1 MSRRIIPKEKLSSCH
16 SWEMEAFERPR
27 SLAPDD
33 EHDRRCDSAGEAGR
47 DQGTP
52 GEESGAEHDETSS
65 AEGYGHGYET
75 GQKAGYE
82 AGYEEGRNT
91 GYQAGYEAGMER
103 AVDEARRL
111 EALLQEFQRELSV
124 ADQVLSQDLLSLAL
138 GLAKQMAREALRIKP
153 EIVCAV
159 VRECLRHEPGFN
171 QPKQLFLNA
180 EDAELVRQYLDQE
193 LDGWVICVDS
203 NIERG
208 GCRIK
213 MGHGEIDAT
222 TGTRWSRIAQSL
234 GQGSAWM
241 E

>member
-1 MSRRIIPKEKLSSCH
+1 MSRRIIPKEKLSSCRN
-16 SWEMEAFERPR
+16 WEMEAFERRR
-27 SLAPDD
+27 SLLPDD
-33 EHDRRCDSAGEAGR
+33 EHDRQCDAEREAGR

-52 GEESGAEHDETSS
+52 AEESGAGHDETSS
-65 AEGYGHGYET
+65 AQGYGYGYEA

-82 AGYEEGRNT
+82 AGYEEGRNS
-91 GYQAGYEAGMER
+91 GYQAGYEAGTER
-103 AVDEARRL
+103 VVDEVKRL
-111 EALLQEFQRELSV
+111 ETLLQEFQRELSA
-124 ADQVLSQDLLSLAL
+124 ADQVISQDLLSLAL

-159 VRECLRHEPGFN
+159 IRECLRQEPAFN

-180 EDAELVRQYLDQE
+180 EDAELVRKYLDQE
-193 LDGWVICVDS
+193 LDGWAICVDPH
-203 NIERG
+203 IERG

-222 TGTRWSRIAQSL
+222 TGTRWQRIAQSL
-234 GQGSAWM
+234 GQSSAWM